1 MNSVLFAKEL
11 KRGLVGWISATAIAC
26 GYLILVLIVN
36 STMNPMMAS
45 VAEMFGSM
53 PEGFLKALNFDAQ
66 SWGSIMGFYA
76 TYFVF
81 LVPLI
86 SGGFSVVWGINMI
99 AKEEYHKTAEFLIT
113 RPVPRHRILLSKM
126 AVVLVYILTVNL
138 LIYVTAVVGMTLID
152 GKAVNVA
159 TLTVLHLYG
168 IAACIFLMALGM
180 FISMLFRRGRSGV
193 GIGIGIVM
201 GCYLFDMILKVYGK
215 ADFLLYL
222 TPFKYINLEVTDPG
236 YALEGWRVLIPLGA
250 AILLASSS
258 FLLFRRKDI
267 YA

>member
-1 MNSVLFAKEL
+1 
-11 KRGLVGWISATAIAC
+11 
-26 GYLILVLIVN
+26 
-36 STMNPMMAS
+36 
-45 VAEMFGSM
+45 
-53 PEGFLKALNFDAQ
+53 
-66 SWGSIMGFYA
+66 MGFYA

-168 IAACIFLMALGM
+168 IAACIF
-180 FISMLFRRGRSGV
+180 MLFRRGRSGV